1 LGEGENPF
9 TKVRKGEINKAEK
22 GKRGERKKRKIK
34 TRTTKQHARG
44 AARLNVN
51 VK

>member
-22 GKRGERKKRKIK
+22 GKRGERKKRKIQTGVGIYFDRFLK
-34 TRTTKQHARG
+34 
-44 AARLNVN
+44 
-51 VK
+51 